1 MRHIISILVENQF
14 GVLARV
20 SGLFSARGYNID
32 SLCVAETEDPAVSRM
47 TVVVRGDDRV
57 LAQIEKQLKKLVE
70 TIDVEDLTGIAHVE
84 RELVM
89 VRVKAKGKKRSEV
102 IEIANIFR
110 AGVDSSL
117 TRPDRFPILGVMLL
131 RSSIDLSQFG
141 IERRAAR
148 STASIQRPPQ
158 RARMQV
164 GQPTMRGKN
173 GNQPA
178 QGLQVPAGKT
188 ATMRSRLSRSWSNF
202 RFG

>member
-110 AGVDSSL
+110 AKV
-117 TRPDRFPILGVMLL
+117 V
-131 RSSIDLSQFG
+131 DLSPDSIVVEATGSAGKVKAFVDMMHPFG
-141 IERRAAR
+141 IEELVRTGKIVIGR
-148 STASIQRPPQ
+148 SLNNNEAKGR
-158 RARMQV
+158 
-164 GQPTMRGKN
+164 
-173 GNQPA
+173 
-178 QGLQVPAGKT
+178 
-188 ATMRSRLSRSWSNF
+188 
-202 RFG
+202 